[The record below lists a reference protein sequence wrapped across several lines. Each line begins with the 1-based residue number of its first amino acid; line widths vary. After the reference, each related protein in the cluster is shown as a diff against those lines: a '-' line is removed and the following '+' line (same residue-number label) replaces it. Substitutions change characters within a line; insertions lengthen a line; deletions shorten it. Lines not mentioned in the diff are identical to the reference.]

1 MAGDSV
7 IYEELRAEGAS
18 VSGAETG
25 GDFQVS
31 GAVNADL
38 SSEASSTEQTSSS
51 TSVIELFGIRLED
64 LEDEATGQVV
74 EALVSGGDAILSS
87 AVDAESSSSSSSV
100 DGISETSSSFDVVGV
115 GGTKASTA
123 IEANGSLS
131 SDVDFDL
138 SSTAESTHSDSAVV
152 IGGEQLS
159 GSDFEQIN
167 VGGNWVAS
175 SDIAGSFIG
184 SAESA
189 VGDADVTNKIDA
201 ILGSSTTEL
210 LVKGSSQVDNNAD
223 ISLNY
228 TSSSQSG
235 DASATS
241 DLLQLLGLEID
252 GASNGATNA
261 EIGGSL
267 ELDAETKAAINELAT
282 SESGNAI
289 TASVIHDGGGIS
301 LGGATT
307 DAGFDAD
314 ASLEFNIEQTS
325 RSNGSDAS
333 ASSTVTESV
342 AVEADSQLQSG
353 GDTSITAD
361 QNVIVEQNAHSING
375 ASTTASNGGNQVGIE
390 LGTQEAGGQ
399 VQLVVNN
406 FLGGEAEATSVLATA
421 STEEI
426 QNYLAGLEAESLN
439 SGSGISS
446 EADTSLAFSGNSVST
461 EDNATSRGAVNYVYG
476 VDAESTAGNTINF
489 DASASTTLQQLAATI
504 AGDAQAISELGEQ
517 EALAITTLLSSGDT
531 NLIGDALASLMGDAS
546 SVDGT
551 AESRSQLSALLGLHS
566 ETIEIE
572 GDAELLANL
581 GLTSSND
588 ASSLTG
594 DAIASTN
601 AGNVEGFSVD
611 QLDADGEIT
620 LEGNIEAD
628 LNLLASSV
636 DGTANSELTLD
647 ELSAL
652 NGVLNSDSDAA
663 LTLTSDMSVSVESS
677 SFSDD
682 SSASFN
688 ANQQSAASGVEA
700 VEGSVSSGSSL
711 NFDADSD
718 FDLALDA
725 SSVDGD
731 ANLNVAAIDGEN
743 SVEISGLNDLDLI
756 STSDQDTFI
765 DVNSTINATASTQEG
780 KATAAVAVDT
790 VAADAGSISSQ
801 QDGIIDLNASNAI
814 NLITNT
820 SGGDNEDEAS
830 LTLDSTVSA
839 YRGNAGDSIEVSDSG
854 EISLASN
861 KVVDLISAAEAGQA
875 SITAELE
882 SIGASL
888 DDTGIISL
896 DGTGDISGSGLLQ
909 AELTSQSFSGSV
921 DINANLKGR
930 GIQGGEVQ
938 GGGLE
943 GSITGNSEVDINLL
957 GLTLS
962 GDSSNI
968 SESTS
973 VGLDDSI
980 LSTGYGTK
988 GIRGE
993 SQQSVD
999 TLSSTELGNAT
1010 AIHASKSIGI
1020 LADDATSTVVTSDS
1034 DVVAIAEDSSYVTAM
1049 TSQGQASSQS
1059 SSETVGISGAEVM
1072 LYGEGNLVVESNS
1085 SATALSS
1092 SNE

>member
-138 SSTAESTHSDSAVV
+138 SSTAESTHSDTAVV

-228 TSSSQSG
+228 ISSSQSG

-426 QNYLAGLEAESLN
+426 QNYLAGLEVESLN

-546 SVDGT
+546 SVDGM

-620 LEGNIEAD
+620 LEGNIAAD

-756 STSDQDTFI
+756 STSDQDTLI

-909 AELTSQSFSGSV
+909 AELTAQSFSGSV

-943 GSITGNSEVDINLL
+943 GGITGNSEVDINLL

-980 LSTGYGTK
+980 LSTGYGTN

-999 TLSSTELGNAT
+999 TLSSTEFGNAT

-1034 DVVAIAEDSSYVTAM
+1034 DVVAIAQDSSYVTAM
-1049 TSQGQASSQS
+1049 TTQGQASSQS

>member
-138 SSTAESTHSDSAVV
+138 SSTAESTHSDTAVV

-228 TSSSQSG
+228 ISSSQSG

-909 AELTSQSFSGSV
+909 AELTAQSFSGSV

-943 GSITGNSEVDINLL
+943 GSITGNSDVDINLL

-980 LSTGYGTK
+980 LSTGYGTN

-999 TLSSTELGNAT
+999 TLSSTEFGNAT

-1034 DVVAIAEDSSYVTAM
+1034 DVVAIAQDSSYVTAM
-1049 TSQGQASSQS
+1049 TTQGQASSQS

>member
-1 MAGDSV
+1 
-7 IYEELRAEGAS
+7 
-18 VSGAETG
+18 
-25 GDFQVS
+25 
-31 GAVNADL
+31 
-38 SSEASSTEQTSSS
+38 
-51 TSVIELFGIRLED
+51 
-64 LEDEATGQVV
+64 
-74 EALVSGGDAILSS
+74 
-87 AVDAESSSSSSSV
+87 
-100 DGISETSSSFDVVGV
+100 
-115 GGTKASTA
+115 
-123 IEANGSLS
+123 
-131 SDVDFDL
+131 
-138 SSTAESTHSDSAVV
+138 
-152 IGGEQLS
+152 
-159 GSDFEQIN
+159 
-167 VGGNWVAS
+167 
-175 SDIAGSFIG
+175 
-184 SAESA
+184 
-189 VGDADVTNKIDA
+189 
-201 ILGSSTTEL
+201 
-210 LVKGSSQVDNNAD
+210 
-223 ISLNY
+223 
-228 TSSSQSG
+228 
-235 DASATS
+235 
-241 DLLQLLGLEID
+241 
-252 GASNGATNA
+252 
-261 EIGGSL
+261 
-267 ELDAETKAAINELAT
+267 
-282 SESGNAI
+282 
-289 TASVIHDGGGIS
+289 
-301 LGGATT
+301 
-307 DAGFDAD
+307 
-314 ASLEFNIEQTS
+314 
-325 RSNGSDAS
+325 
-333 ASSTVTESV
+333 
-342 AVEADSQLQSG
+342 
-353 GDTSITAD
+353 
-361 QNVIVEQNAHSING
+361 
-375 ASTTASNGGNQVGIE
+375 
-390 LGTQEAGGQ
+390 
-399 VQLVVNN
+399 
-406 FLGGEAEATSVLATA
+406 
-421 STEEI
+421 
-426 QNYLAGLEAESLN
+426 
-439 SGSGISS
+439 
-446 EADTSLAFSGNSVST
+446 
-461 EDNATSRGAVNYVYG
+461 
-476 VDAESTAGNTINF
+476 
-489 DASASTTLQQLAATI
+489 
-504 AGDAQAISELGEQ
+504 
-517 EALAITTLLSSGDT
+517 
-531 NLIGDALASLMGDAS
+531 
-546 SVDGT
+546 
-551 AESRSQLSALLGLHS
+551 
-566 ETIEIE
+566 
-572 GDAELLANL
+572 
-581 GLTSSND
+581 
-588 ASSLTG
+588 
-594 DAIASTN
+594 
-601 AGNVEGFSVD
+601 
-611 QLDADGEIT
+611 
-620 LEGNIEAD
+620 
-628 LNLLASSV
+628 
-636 DGTANSELTLD
+636 
-647 ELSAL
+647 
-652 NGVLNSDSDAA
+652 
-663 LTLTSDMSVSVESS
+663 MSVSVESS

-814 NLITNT
+814 NLIANT
-820 SGGDNEDEAS
+820 SGSDNEDEAS

-943 GSITGNSEVDINLL
+943 GSISGNSEVDISLL

-980 LSTGYGTK
+980 LSSGYGTS

-993 SQQSVD
+993 SQQSID
-999 TLSSTELGNAT
+999 TLSSTEFGNAT
-1010 AIHASKSIGI
+1010 AIHASKSVGI

-1034 DVVAIAEDSSYVTAM
+1034 DVVAIAQDSSYVTAM

>member
-115 GGTKASTA
+115 GGTKANTA

-131 SDVDFDL
+131 SDIDFDL

-353 GDTSITAD
+353 GETSITAD

-426 QNYLAGLEAESLN
+426 QNYLAGLEAESLS

-551 AESRSQLSALLGLHS
+551 AESLSQLSALLGLHS

-756 STSDQDTFI
+756 STSDQDTFF

-1034 DVVAIAEDSSYVTAM
+1034 DVVAIAQDSSYVTAM

>member
-25 GDFQVS
+25 GDFQLS
-31 GAVNADL
+31 GAVNAEL

-131 SDVDFDL
+131 SDIDFDL

-152 IGGEQLS
+152 IGSEQLS

-551 AESRSQLSALLGLHS
+551 AESLSQLSALLGLHS

-731 ANLNVAAIDGEN
+731 AKLNVAAIDGEN

-814 NLITNT
+814 NLIANT
-820 SGGDNEDEAS
+820 SGSDGEDEAS

-943 GSITGNSEVDINLL
+943 GSISGNSEVDISLL

-980 LSTGYGTK
+980 LSTGYGTN

-999 TLSSTELGNAT
+999 TLSSTEFGNAT

-1034 DVVAIAEDSSYVTAM
+1034 DVVAIAQDSSYVTAM

>member
-138 SSTAESTHSDSAVV
+138 SSTAESTHSDTAVV

-426 QNYLAGLEAESLN
+426 QNYLAGLEVESLN

-476 VDAESTAGNTINF
+476 VDAGSTAGNTIDF

-551 AESRSQLSALLGLHS
+551 AESLSQLSALLGLHS

-801 QDGIIDLNASNAI
+801 QDGIIDLNASNAS

-909 AELTSQSFSGSV
+909 AELTAQSFSGSV

-980 LSTGYGTK
+980 LSTGYGTN

-999 TLSSTELGNAT
+999 TLSSTEFGNAT

-1034 DVVAIAEDSSYVTAM
+1034 DVVAIAQDSSYVTAM
-1049 TSQGQASSQS
+1049 TTQGQASSQS

>member
-138 SSTAESTHSDSAVV
+138 SSTAESTHSDTAVV

-228 TSSSQSG
+228 ISSSQSG

-426 QNYLAGLEAESLN
+426 QNYLAGLEVESLN

-546 SVDGT
+546 SVDGM

-620 LEGNIEAD
+620 LEGNIAAD

-909 AELTSQSFSGSV
+909 AELTAQSFSGSV

-943 GSITGNSEVDINLL
+943 GGITGNSEVDINLL

-980 LSTGYGTK
+980 LSTGYGTN

-999 TLSSTELGNAT
+999 TLSSTEFGNAT

-1034 DVVAIAEDSSYVTAM
+1034 DVVAIAQDSSYVTAM
-1049 TSQGQASSQS
+1049 TTQGQASSQS

>member
-7 IYEELRAEGAS
+7 IYEELRTEGAS
-18 VSGAETG
+18 FSGAETG
-25 GDFQVS
+25 GDFQAS
-31 GAVNADL
+31 SAVNADL
-38 SSEASSTEQTSSS
+38 SSEASSTAQTSSS
-51 TSVIELFGIRLED
+51 TSVLELFGIRLED

-74 EALVSGGDAILSS
+74 EALVSGGNAILAS
-87 AVDAESSSSSSSV
+87 AIDAESSSSSSSV
-100 DGISETSSSFDVVGV
+100 DGISETTSSFDVVGV
-115 GGTKASTA
+115 GGTKANTA
-123 IEANGSLS
+123 IEADGSLS

-138 SSTAESTHSDSAVV
+138 SSTAESTHSDAAVV
-152 IGGEQLS
+152 IGGDRLS

-167 VGGNWVAS
+167 VGGDWVAS
-175 SDIAGSFIG
+175 SDIAASFIG
-184 SAESA
+184 SADSV

-210 LVKGSSQVDNNAD
+210 LVKGSSDVDNNAD
-223 ISLNY
+223 ISLDY

-235 DASATS
+235 DASTTS
-241 DLLQLLGLEID
+241 DLLQLVGLEID
-252 GASNGATNA
+252 GATNA

-282 SESGNAI
+282 SESGTAI

-301 LGGATT
+301 LGNSTT

-314 ASLEFNIEQTS
+314 ASVEFNIEQIS
-325 RSNGSDAS
+325 RSTGSDAG
-333 ASSTVTESV
+333 ASSTVSEIV

-361 QNVIVEQNAHSING
+361 QSVSVEQNAYSIDG
-375 ASTTASNGGNQVGIE
+375 ASTAVSSGANQVGIE
-390 LGTQEAGGQ
+390 LGTQEAAGQ
-399 VQLVVNN
+399 VQLIVNN
-406 FLGGEAEATSVLATA
+406 FLGGEVEASSVLATA

-426 QNYLAGLEAESLN
+426 QNYLAGLEAESL
-439 SGSGISS
+439 SSDSQIST
-446 EADTSLAFSGNSVST
+446 EADTSLVFNGHSISS
-461 EDNATSRGAVNYVYG
+461 EDNATSSSEVNYVYG
-476 VDAESTAGNTINF
+476 VDAESTTGDTVTF
-489 DASASTTLQQLAATI
+489 DTSATTTLRQLAETI

-517 EALAITTLLSSGDT
+517 EALAITTLLSSGDA
-531 NLIGDALASLMGDAS
+531 NLIGDALASLMGEAS
-546 SVDGT
+546 SVEGT
-551 AESRSQLSALLGLHS
+551 AESRSQLSALLGLNS

-572 GDAELLANL
+572 GDAELLATL

-594 DAIASTN
+594 NAIASTN
-601 AGNVEGFSVD
+601 AGIVEGFSVA
-611 QLDADGEIT
+611 QLDAEGEII
-620 LEGNIEAD
+620 LDGDVDAD
-628 LNLLASSV
+628 LDLLASSI
-636 DGTANSELTLD
+636 DGTANAELTID
-647 ELSAL
+647 ELSTL
-652 NGVLNSDSDAA
+652 NGVLNSDSDAS

-677 SFSDD
+677 SFSDN

-688 ANQQSAASGVEA
+688 ANQQSAASGVESVDDSVNA
-700 VEGSVSSGSSL
+700 GSTL
-711 NFDADSD
+711 NFDANTDLN
-718 FDLALDA
+718 LALEA

-731 ANLNVAAIDGEN
+731 ATLNVAAVEGDN
-743 SVEISGLNDLDLI
+743 SVEINGLNDLDLI
-756 STSDQDTFI
+756 STSDQDTSI
-765 DVNSTINATASTQEG
+765 DVNSTVNATASTQEG
-780 KATAAVAVDT
+780 RATADVIVDT
-790 VAADAGSISSQ
+790 VAADASSISSD
-801 QDGIIDLNASNAI
+801 QDGNIDLNASNAI
-814 NLITNT
+814 NLIANT
-820 SGGDNEDEAS
+820 SGIDSEDQAN
-830 LTLDSTVSA
+830 LTLDSSVSA
-839 YRGNAGDSIEVSDSG
+839 YRGEGGDSIAVSDSG
-854 EISLASN
+854 EISLESN
-861 KVVDLISAAEAGQA
+861 QVADLISAAEAGQA

-938 GGGLE
+938 GGGLN
-943 GSITGNSEVDINLL
+943 GSISGNSEVDISLL

-980 LSTGYGTK
+980 LSTGYGTN

-993 SQQSVD
+993 SQQSID
-999 TLSSTELGNAT
+999 TLSSTELGNAS
-1010 AIHASKSIGI
+1010 AIHTSKSIGI
-1020 LADDATSTVVTSDS
+1020 LADDATSTIVTSDS
-1034 DVVAIAEDSSYVTAM
+1034 DVVAIAQDSSYVTAM

-1072 LYGEGNLVVESNS
+1072 LYGDGNLVVESNS

>member
-25 GDFQVS
+25 GDFQLS
-31 GAVNADL
+31 GAVNAEL

-131 SDVDFDL
+131 SDIDFDL

-189 VGDADVTNKIDA
+189 VGDADVTNEIDA

-406 FLGGEAEATSVLATA
+406 FLGGEAEASSVLATA

-551 AESRSQLSALLGLHS
+551 AESLSQLSALLGLHS

-765 DVNSTINATASTQEG
+765 DVNSTVNATASTQEG
-780 KATAAVAVDT
+780 KATADVTINT
-790 VAADAGSISSQ
+790 VAADAGSISSD
-801 QDGIIDLNASNAI
+801 QDGNIDLNSSNAI
-814 NLITNT
+814 NLIANT
-820 SGGDNEDEAS
+820 SGSDGEDEANLS
-830 LTLDSTVSA
+830 LDSTVSA
-839 YRGNAGDSIEVSDSG
+839 YRGNAGDSIEVRDSG
-854 EISLASN
+854 EISLDSN
-861 KVVDLISAAEAGQA
+861 QVVDLISAAEAGQA

-909 AELTSQSFSGSV
+909 AELTSQSFSVSV

-930 GIQGGEVQ
+930 GIQGG
-938 GGGLE
+938 
-943 GSITGNSEVDINLL
+943 
-957 GLTLS
+957 
-962 GDSSNI
+962 
-968 SESTS
+968 
-973 VGLDDSI
+973 
-980 LSTGYGTK
+980 
-988 GIRGE
+988 
-993 SQQSVD
+993 
-999 TLSSTELGNAT
+999 
-1010 AIHASKSIGI
+1010 
-1020 LADDATSTVVTSDS
+1020 
-1034 DVVAIAEDSSYVTAM
+1034 
-1049 TSQGQASSQS
+1049 
-1059 SSETVGISGAEVM
+1059 
-1072 LYGEGNLVVESNS
+1072 
-1085 SATALSS
+1085 
-1092 SNE
+1092 

>member
-25 GDFQVS
+25 GDFQASSV
-31 GAVNADL
+31 VNADL

-138 SSTAESTHSDSAVV
+138 SSTAESTHSDTAVV

-546 SVDGT
+546 SVDGM

-620 LEGNIEAD
+620 LEGNIAAD

-909 AELTSQSFSGSV
+909 AELTAQSFSGSV

-943 GSITGNSEVDINLL
+943 GGITGNSEVDINLL

-980 LSTGYGTK
+980 LSTGYGTN

-999 TLSSTELGNAT
+999 TLSSTEFGNAT

-1034 DVVAIAEDSSYVTAM
+1034 DVVAIAQDSSYVTAM
-1049 TSQGQASSQS
+1049 TTQGQASSQS

>member
-1 MAGDSV
+1 MSGDSV
-7 IYEELRAEGAS
+7 IYEELLTEGAS
-18 VSGAETG
+18 FSGAETG
-25 GDFQVS
+25 GDFQAS
-31 GAVNADL
+31 SAVNADL
-38 SSEASSTEQTSSS
+38 SSEASSTGQTSSS
-51 TSVIELFGIRLED
+51 TSVLELFGVHLED
-64 LEDEATGQVV
+64 LEDETTGQAV
-74 EALVSGGDAILSS
+74 EALISGGNAILAS
-87 AVDAESSSSSSSV
+87 AIDAESSSSSNSV
-100 DGISETSSSFDVVGV
+100 DGISVTSSSFDLVGV
-115 GGTKASTA
+115 GGT
-123 IEANGSLS
+123 EANVAIGADGSLS
-131 SDVDFDL
+131 SDIDFDL
-138 SSTAESTHSDSAVV
+138 SSTAESTHRDAAVV
-152 IGGEQLS
+152 IDGEQVS

-167 VGGNWVAS
+167 AGGNWVAS
-175 SDIAGSFIG
+175 SDVIANFIG
-184 SAESA
+184 TAESA
-189 VGDADVTNKIDA
+189 VGDADVTNEIDE

-210 LVKGSSQVDNNAD
+210 LVKGSSSVDSNAD
-223 ISLNY
+223 VSLNY
-228 TSSSQSG
+228 VSNSQSG
-235 DASATS
+235 DASSTS

-301 LGGATT
+301 LGDSTT

-314 ASLEFNIEQTS
+314 ASVEFNIEQTS
-325 RSNGSDAS
+325 RSNSGDTG

-342 AVEADSQLQSG
+342 AFEADSQLQSG

-361 QNVIVEQNAHSING
+361 QKVSVEQNAHSINS
-375 ASTTASNGGNQVGIE
+375 ASTAASNGGSQVGIE
-390 LGTQEAGGQ
+390 LGTQEAGGK

-406 FLGGEAEATSVLATA
+406 FLGGEAVATSVLATA

-426 QNYLAGLEAESLN
+426 QNYLAGLEAETLS

-446 EADTSLAFSGNSVST
+446 EADTSLAFSGHSISN
-461 EDNATSRGAVNYVYG
+461 EDNATSRGAVSYVYG
-476 VDAESTAGNTINF
+476 VDAESTTGDTVNL
-489 DASASTTLQQLAATI
+489 DASASTSLQQLAETI

-517 EALAITTLLSSGDT
+517 ASLAITTLLSSGDA
-531 NLIGDALASLMGDAS
+531 NLISDALASLVGDAS

-551 AESRSQLSALLGLHS
+551 AESRSQLSALLGLDS

-588 ASSLTG
+588 ANSLTG
-594 DAIASTN
+594 NAIASTN
-601 AGNVEGFSVD
+601 AGTIEGFSVD
-611 QLDADGEIT
+611 QLDAEGEIT
-620 LEGNIEAD
+620 LDSNIDAD
-628 LNLLASSV
+628 LKLLASSV
-636 DGTANSELTLD
+636 DGTANAELTLD

-652 NGVLNSDSDAA
+652 NGVLDGDSDTA
-663 LTLTSDMSVSVESS
+663 LTLKSDMSVSIESS

-688 ANQQSAASGVEA
+688 ANHQSAASGVE
-700 VEGSVSSGSSL
+700 SVDDSVRAGSSL
-711 NFDADSD
+711 SFDADSD
-718 FDLALDA
+718 LNLALEA

-731 ANLNVAAIDGEN
+731 ANLNVAAIDDDN

-756 STSDQDTFI
+756 SISDQDTSI
-765 DVNSTINATASTQEG
+765 DVNGTINATASTQEG
-780 KATAAVAVDT
+780 RATADITVDT
-790 VAADAGSISSQ
+790 VAADASSISSD
-801 QDGIIDLNASNAI
+801 QDGNIALNASSAI
-814 NLITNT
+814 NLIANT
-820 SGGDNEDEAS
+820 SGSDSEDEAN

-839 YRGNAGDSIEVSDSG
+839 YRGEAGDSIEVSDSG
-854 EISLASN
+854 EISLESN
-861 KVVDLISAAEAGQA
+861 KVVDLISAAESGQA

-921 DINANLKGR
+921 DINANVKGR

-938 GGGLE
+938 GGGLD
-943 GSITGNSEVDINLL
+943 GSISGNSEVNISLL

-980 LSTGYGTK
+980 LSTGYGTN

-993 SQQSVD
+993 SQQSID
-999 TLSSTELGNAT
+999 TLSSTELGNAN
-1010 AIHASKSIGI
+1010 AIHTSKSIGI

-1034 DVVAIAEDSSYVTAM
+1034 DVVAIAQDSSYVTAM

-1072 LYGEGNLVVESNS
+1072 LYGDGDLVVESNS